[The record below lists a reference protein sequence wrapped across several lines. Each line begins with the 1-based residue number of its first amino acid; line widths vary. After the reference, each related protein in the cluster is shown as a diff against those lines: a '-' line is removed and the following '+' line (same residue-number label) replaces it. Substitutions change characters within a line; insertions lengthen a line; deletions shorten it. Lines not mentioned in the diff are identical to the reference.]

1 MSDEYSIGVRPLP
14 LMIDTVSV
22 PSLSGLIGISSCPG
36 MKEFSTLDLYDDR
49 IDNDIQCISNW
60 GAAVIVTLLDVR
72 EIATIGI
79 ASLPEKALA
88 RNILWLHLPMSNQGL
103 PDEEFEEKW
112 RWAGSRLLHFLQE
125 GQRILIHC
133 KEGVG
138 RSGIIAARLLI
149 ESGIDA
155 ESAIKAVRKAR
166 PGSLILYSQ
175 EKYCYSLGS
184 TVARENPAAAKGSFN
199 KFKSMSS

>member
-1 MSDEYSIGVRPLP
+1 MSDEYAIGVRPLP

-49 IDNDIQCISNW
+49 IDNDLQCISNW
-60 GAAVIVTLLDVR
+60 GAAVIVTLLEAR
-72 EIATIGI
+72 EIATLGI
-79 ASLPEKALA
+79 AALPEKVLSK
-88 RNILWLHLPMSNQGL
+88 NILWLHLPMNNRGL

-125 GQRILIHC
+125 GQRVLIHC

-138 RSGIIAARLLI
+138 RSGIVAARLLI

-155 ESAIKAVRKAR
+155 DSAIRAVRKAR
-166 PGSLILYSQ
+166 PGSLMLYSQ
-175 EKYCYSLGS
+175 EKYCYSLDS
-184 TVARENPAAAKGSFN
+184 AVTHEKSATKSSFARLRSF
-199 KFKSMSS
+199 SL